1 MSHTRARPFARLQS
15 WLKLHTR
22 VCVYVCIRECT
33 RRGLAISARGGKMS
47 DDCRP
52 PGQLDGSSGVLAVN
66 YGGYKTSS
74 GDDSPINRPRD
85 YYSRFV
91 KSWSRESVS
100 LPIHALLLPFAGSGF
115 VPGKDLVA
123 VSAFRPPVELKERWL
138 EGRKRGGRRR
148 PEEELVISGGV
159 GCCYWWNY
167 GAFTYFDMGIVNRI
181 LVIIVK

>member
-91 KSWSRESVS
+91 KSWSRESAS

-115 VPGKDLVA
+115 VPGKDLV
-123 VSAFRPPVELKERWL
+123 SRFPLFGRPSNWKKGDWRGGKE
-138 EGRKRGGRRR
+138 GGGGDRKR
-148 PEEELVISGGV
+148 S
-159 GCCYWWNY
+159 
-167 GAFTYFDMGIVNRI
+167 
-181 LVIIVK
+181 

>member
-1 MSHTRARPFARLQS
+1 MSHTRTRPFARLQS

-47 DDCRP
+47 DDCR

-91 KSWSRESVS
+91 KSWSRESAS

-115 VPGKDLVA
+115 VPGKDLV
-123 VSAFRPPVELKERWL
+123 SRFPLFGRPSNWKKGDWRGGKE
-138 EGRKRGGRRR
+138 GGGGDRKR
-148 PEEELVISGGV
+148 S
-159 GCCYWWNY
+159 
-167 GAFTYFDMGIVNRI
+167 
-181 LVIIVK
+181 